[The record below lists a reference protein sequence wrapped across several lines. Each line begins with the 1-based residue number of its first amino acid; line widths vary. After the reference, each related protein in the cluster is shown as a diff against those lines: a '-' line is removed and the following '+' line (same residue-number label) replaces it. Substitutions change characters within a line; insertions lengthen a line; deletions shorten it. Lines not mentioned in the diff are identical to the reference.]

1 LPGQTIPFLAR
12 QSFLVPVTCNPYRYT
27 STHLSHV
34 VLLLP
39 TILLISTNPYLHTNP
54 TEETIINPFLIHPLT
69 ITVGL
74 NNLP

>member
-1 LPGQTIPFLAR
+1 
-12 QSFLVPVTCNPYRYT
+12 
-27 STHLSHV
+27 